1 MIRIEGVEG
10 TPELRTAHK
19 LAKLFERH
27 WPGIN
32 VSEATED
39 LITIYASR
47 KISGYKVSDLD
58 IVIAAQLSTP
68 RYFIC
73 KNDLRDDAGKRL
85 IGSKIRVHSF
95 IAALEVKDHDAT
107 RLQLSAG
114 NVDVKYAE
122 GWKSATAQND
132 AQKYSLRNYLKDLTL
147 MDPWVYRCL
156 MLEGLD
162 KLPKVRGRTMP
173 DAATVANNF
182 TINEF
187 LGAMLAENHVR
198 KLGNEYA
205 MSSAP
210 KQLMSDIQN
219 SALFSKIA
227 PSSLDRK
234 RMDRIASRPA
244 EARDL
249 ACFLG
254 EKRIHLRGEGGT
266 GKTVLLAQLAHEAFM
281 SHGKRSLFL
290 TYNRALAADIQRLL
304 AMLDIPNSSESGGVD
319 VRTVM
324 SFTFSWLR
332 TLGLLDQTQNANE
345 DNYHDHCEEALKY
358 IRTGTV
364 SREEIDRKLREEW
377 FQFEYDAILVDEAQ
391 DWPQSEADLIAE
403 IYGANT
409 ISIADGRSQLVR
421 GQPTNWKSQLQEPP
435 NVIQQSF
442 VECLRMK
449 KNLSIFANSV
459 AERAGLNW
467 EVKPSE
473 HAAGGRIIITTKSL
487 SEANELHETEC
498 ALAYEAGNQPIDLL
512 YCFPGKQSQIGSE
525 LNHSQIESWFTK
537 KGLGIWN
544 GLDPITRQHYPR
556 SVNQHRIVHYESC
569 RGLEGWTT
577 FLIGFDVF
585 WQQKYMQALSD
596 RNGVPAL
603 MDPNHWAQ
611 TQAWRWAMIPL
622 SRSID
627 TTIINLTDPNNYAS
641 QLLLNVAG
649 NLPDFVELQI

>member
-19 LAKLFERH
+19 LAELFERH
-27 WPGIN
+27 WPGVTASDPTN
-32 VSEATED
+32 D
-39 LITIYASR
+39 LMTIYASR

-95 IAALEVKDHDAT
+95 IAALEVKDHDAAH
-107 RLQLSAG
+107 LQLSAG
-114 NVDVKYAE
+114 NVDVKYAD

-132 AQKYSLRNYLKDLTL
+132 AQKYALRNYLKDLTL

-173 DAATVANNF
+173 DAATVANDF

-198 KLGNEYA
+198 KLGNEYV

-210 KQLMSDIQN
+210 KHLMYDIQN
-219 SALFSKIA
+219 SALFSKIV

-319 VRTVM
+319 VKTVM
-324 SFTFSWLR
+324 SFTCSWLR
-332 TLGLLDQTQNANE
+332 TFGLLDQAQNASE
-345 DNYHDHCEEALKY
+345 DNYHSHCEEALNY
-358 IRTGTV
+358 IRTGAIT
-364 SREEIDRKLREEW
+364 REEISRKMREEW
-377 FQFEYDAILVDEAQ
+377 VQFEYDAILVDEAQ

-409 ISIADGRSQLVR
+409 ITIADGRSQLVR
-421 GQPTNWKSQLQEPP
+421 GQPTNWKSQLQDAP
-435 NVIQQSF
+435 NFIKQSF
-442 VECLRMK
+442 FECLRMK
-449 KNLSIFANSV
+449 KNLAIFANSV

-473 HAAGGRIIITTKSL
+473 NAAGGRIIITTKPL
-487 SEANELHETEC
+487 SATNDLHEAEC
-498 ALAYEAGNQPIDLL
+498 EIAYAAGNKPIDLL
-512 YCFPGKQSQIGSE
+512 YCYPGKQSQIRDDFDYS
-525 LNHSQIESWFTK
+525 HIESNFK
-537 KGLGIWN
+537 NKGLEIWN
-544 GLDPITRQHYPR
+544 GMDPITRQHYPR
-556 SVNQHRIVHYESC
+556 SVDQHRIVHYESC

-577 FLIGFDVF
+577 FLNGFDVF
-585 WQQKYMQALSD
+585 WQQRCTRALSD
-596 RNGVPAL
+596 RNYIPAL
-603 MDPNHWAQ
+603 IDPDHWAQ

-622 SRSID
+622 TRSID
-627 TTIINLTDPNNYAS
+627 TIIINLSDENSVAS
-641 QLLLNVAG
+641 KLLLKVAK
-649 NLPDFVELQI
+649 NLPDFVEIKA